1 MKLWKK
7 IYFVTLIVALIFVN
21 LGIYLVFNITYQK
34 NIETEQ
40 NRTDT
45 DFKILKNNIEKNMMA
60 LEKQGR
66 CTDIAV
72 QSLLVSY
79 ERVYKNQDIS
89 LQMWKNKSCIY
100 PNSSKQSNKSFF
112 KDTEGKIV
120 IKTENSIKVIYV
132 TAKLKGMTE
141 KYSIMYERPL
151 TELNEIWDYLNRVYI
166 FLSLG
171 ISALLAILLGL
182 VLYRSMQPLKKLF
195 MAVNEMREGNYES
208 RVKLMGNDEISQL
221 GNNFNHMAIKIQ
233 QDVKRICA
241 ESERKQM
248 FIDNLAHELKSPL
261 TNIYG
266 FAEYIQKANISDLE
280 RVECLSFIMDE
291 SKRMKE
297 MAYTLLDLAMYRK
310 ERIEYGDISTIALRE
325 AVNKILET
333 RLKDKSVSL
342 KWDCPIEKL
351 YGNGI
356 LLESLLTNLISN
368 AVSACSQKGKVIV
381 RLEDRMERMIHLE
394 VIDNGKGICKE
405 DLIHIME
412 PFYRVDKSRS
422 REDGETGLGLA
433 LCKKIVEVHGGDISY
448 ISELGKGTCVKIN
461 LWKTFTV

>member
-1 MKLWKK
+1 
-7 IYFVTLIVALIFVN
+7 
-21 LGIYLVFNITYQK
+21 
-34 NIETEQ
+34 
-40 NRTDT
+40 
-45 DFKILKNNIEKNMMA
+45 
-60 LEKQGR
+60 
-66 CTDIAV
+66 
-72 QSLLVSY
+72 
-79 ERVYKNQDIS
+79 
-89 LQMWKNKSCIY
+89 
-100 PNSSKQSNKSFF
+100 
-112 KDTEGKIV
+112 
-120 IKTENSIKVIYV
+120 
-132 TAKLKGMTE
+132 
-141 KYSIMYERPL
+141 
-151 TELNEIWDYLNRVYI
+151 
-166 FLSLG
+166 
-171 ISALLAILLGL
+171 
-182 VLYRSMQPLKKLF
+182 

-325 AVNKILET
+325 AINKILET

-381 RLEDRMERMIHLE
+381 RLEDRKERMIHLE

-448 ISELGKGTCVKIN
+448 TSELGKGTCVKIN